1 MTSATDVET
10 FREQGYVV
18 ARSLFSADET
28 AALRDHLSRVR
39 HDGPREDDD
48 AGFDTQSTDP
58 LLRWPRLLQV
68 HRWDAT
74 SRAWLLDPRVTGR
87 ARALLDTTPLAVQ
100 CMVYFKPPGSR
111 GQALHQD
118 QYFIR
123 ARPGT
128 CLAAWMALDD
138 TDDENGCIRI
148 VPGSQD
154 WPLLCPEPADTRVSF
169 ARDSIPLPAGT
180 PELPIEMRA
189 GDVLFFNGSL
199 VHGSRPNV
207 SSTRFRRALIGH
219 FIESRATSVVAWNQ
233 PVLAPDGEELW
244 LDESGEGGP
253 CGVWVDRDGAQAIEV
268 SSTMPGA
275 DFIAPH

>member
-1 MTSATDVET
+1 MSLATHAEQ
-10 FREQGYVV
+10 FRAQGYTV
-18 ARSLFSADET
+18 ARGLFSPQEA
-28 AALRDHLSRVR
+28 AALRTHLDRVR
-39 HDGPREDDD
+39 HDGPREDGD
-48 AGFDTQSTDP
+48 AGFDTASTDP
-58 LLRWPRLLQV
+58 LLQWPRLLQV
-68 HRWDAT
+68 HRWDAA
-74 SRAWLLDPRVTGR
+74 SRDWLLDPRVTGR
-87 ARALLDTTPLAVQ
+87 AASLLETTPLAVQ

-138 TDDENGCIRI
+138 TDDENGCIRV

-169 ARDSIPLPAGT
+169 ARDSIPLPPGT

-199 VHGSRPNV
+199 VHGSRPNR
-207 SSTRFRRALIGH
+207 SDTRFRRALIGH

-233 PVLAPDGEELW
+233 PVIAPDGQELW
-244 LDESGEGGP
+244 LEESAEGGP
-253 CGVWVDRDGAQAIEV
+253 CGVWVDRDGEQAIAV
-268 SSTMPGA
+268 TSALPGA
-275 DFIAPH
+275 DFLAPH